1 MEEYNFVIKHV
12 CNALRI
18 SPSELSEDRADYAIK
33 LFKLLDRNSFKG
45 INMNE
50 IGNIIGDILATEI
63 NKKFG
68 IIDNTFDMHDLQ
80 LKMLSTEKVINM
92 EDANTEKTIEAP
104 KIVDVTSI
112 LGIKSANEF
121 KMYINPE
128 SMYSYH
134 YLVLDSNY
142 RNTALEISNNI
153 TKFTWNYAPTQNT
166 GTGYCNSVGAIRD
179 VIGIR
184 VYQPRIPYLT
194 AMNNSAK
201 RVSMLIEEFAA
212 QAFIASNGR
221 RFHYLFRPRFIH
233 PTISAMTDIELST
246 EDHNDSIFNFR
257 KPINNFS
264 TVTISFGDPNNVL
277 TFATPFTRFIIPFE
291 IICLK
296 SNI

>member
-1 MEEYNFVIKHV
+1 MADNFVIKHV
-12 CNALRI
+12 CNSLRI
-18 SPSELSEDRADYAIK
+18 KPADLSKERADYAIK
-33 LFKLLDRNSFKG
+33 LFKLLDHDSFKG
-45 INMNE
+45 LNADDV
-50 IGNIIGDILATEI
+50 GNIIGDILANEL

-68 IIDNTFDMHDLQ
+68 IIDSTFDMRDLQ
-80 LKMLSTEKVINM
+80 IKMLNTEKVINM
-92 EDANTEKTIEAP
+92 EDVSTETAVEAP
-104 KIVDVTSI
+104 KIIDVTNI
-112 LGIKSANEF
+112 LGVKSANEF

-142 RNTALEISNNI
+142 RNTTSEISNNI
-153 TKFTWNYAPTQNT
+153 KRFTWNYAPTQNT

-233 PTISAMTDIELST
+233 PTISAMEDIELST

-264 TVTISFGDPNNVL
+264 TVSISFGDPNNVL
-277 TFATPFTRFIIPFE
+277 TFTAPFTRFIIPFE